1 MPRTP
6 APPRPRQASD
16 VAAVPRP
23 NHEGFFPLFARAGHN
38 AQAATTLLDR
48 LMREWPE
55 SSVSRGQLKEL
66 EEEGDRITH
75 DILHQLHSTQ
85 VTPIDREDIHALAGA
100 LDDVV
105 DLTEET
111 ADVIGLYSIEAPMEQ
126 AVELTAILRD
136 AGAGV
141 SAALDSLDDI
151 PAMAPHLAE
160 VDRLEDEGDRIS
172 RQALV
177 ALFAG
182 GIDPMVVIRWKDV
195 FERLEQA
202 IDACERVA
210 HVLEGIAVKQSG

>member
-1 MPRTP
+1 
-6 APPRPRQASD
+6 
-16 VAAVPRP
+16 VAAVTGPP
-23 NHEGFFPLFARAGHN
+23 DQQGFFGLLTESGRN
-38 AQAATTLLDR
+38 AAAATALLDR
-48 LMREWPE
+48 LMREWPDTN
-55 SSVSRGQLKEL
+55 VSRGQLKAL

-75 DILHQLHSTQ
+75 DIHHRLHSTEE
-85 VTPIDREDIHALAGA
+85 TPLDREDIHALAGA

-111 ADVIGLYSIEAPMEQ
+111 ADVLGLYSIEAPMQQ
-126 AVELTAILRD
+126 AVELTTILRD
-136 AGAGV
+136 AGQAV
-141 SAALDSLDDI
+141 AAALASLQHMPD
-151 PAMAPHLAE
+151 MTPHLEE

-202 IDACERVA
+202 IDACEHVA
-210 HVLEGIAVKQSG
+210 HLLEGIAVKHR

>member
-1 MPRTP
+1 MTTEAP
-6 APPRPRQASD
+6 APEAPQTPPAKKKDEKQES
-16 VAAVPRP
+16 
-23 NHEGFFPLFARAGHN
+23 FFGLFARAGHN
-38 AQAATTLLDR
+38 AEAATTLLDR
-48 LMREWPE
+48 LMREWPDA
-55 SSVSRGQLKEL
+55 SVSRGQIKEL

-75 DILHQLHSTQ
+75 DILHQLHSTTD
-85 VTPIDREDIHALAGA
+85 TPLDREDIHALAGA

-111 ADVIGLYSIEAPMEQ
+111 ADVLGLYKIEAPMEQ
-126 AVELTAILRD
+126 ALELTAVLRD

-141 SAALDSLDDI
+141 AAALESLDSM

-177 ALFAG
+177 DLFAG

-202 IDACERVA
+202 IDACERVG
-210 HVLEGIAVKQSG
+210 HVLEGIMVKQA

>member
-1 MPRTP
+1 M
-6 APPRPRQASD
+6 
-16 VAAVPRP
+16 AAVPHP
-23 NHEGFFPLFARAGHN
+23 NHQGFFPLFAEAGRN
-38 AQAATTLLDR
+38 AQAATTMLDR
-48 LMREWPE
+48 LMREWPDA
-55 SSVSRGQLKEL
+55 SVTRGQLKEL

-75 DILHQLHSTQ
+75 DILYQLHSTT
-85 VTPIDREDIHALAGA
+85 VTPFDREDIHALAAA

-111 ADVIGLYSIEAPMEQ
+111 ADVLGLYKIEAPMEQ

-141 SAALDSLDDI
+141 AAALDHLDAL
-151 PAMAPHLAE
+151 PEMAPHLAE

-177 ALFAG
+177 SLFAG

-210 HVLEGIAVKQSG
+210 HMLEGITVKQAG

>member
-1 MPRTP
+1 M
-6 APPRPRQASD
+6 
-16 VAAVPRP
+16 AAVP
-23 NHEGFFPLFARAGHN
+23 HTDDEGFFGLFALAGHN
-38 AQAATTLLDR
+38 AEAATTLLDR
-48 LMREWPE
+48 LMREWPDTT
-55 SSVSRGQLKEL
+55 VSRGQIKQL

-75 DILHQLHSTQ
+75 DILHQLHSTA
-85 VTPIDREDIHALAGA
+85 VTAIDRDDIHALATA

-105 DLTEET
+105 DLSEET
-111 ADVIGLYSIEAPMEQ
+111 ADVLGLYKIEAPMEQ
-126 AVELTAILRD
+126 ALELTAVLRE

-141 SAALDSLDDI
+141 SAALQSLDDLS
-151 PAMAPHLAE
+151 AMAPHLAE

-177 ALFAG
+177 DLFSG

-210 HVLEGIAVKQSG
+210 HLLEGIAVKQSG